1 MIQSLNAYTR
11 NMEMQM
17 KWQQKKTNSDF
28 TADGS
33 TKLDAV
39 SRQAEEI
46 RQAQADGSAKLA
58 AQIRTKL
65 ANGKKLTAE
74 EMEYLQKNDP
84 QMYQKVKSIEAEQ
97 KNYENELKRC
107 KTKEE
112 VQRVRTN
119 HAAASL
125 STVNN
130 IKNNPNIPEGKK
142 LELIWQEH
150 MKNQALE
157 EVTKEFVESGKYAKL
172 PTEAEKAKAEKELE
186 EAKKAEMG
194 IEDPEEKIEEETEA
208 KSDSEANDVK
218 ETERADGA
226 DDASRE
232 NQIDAA
238 KAAKAH
244 EAVESNRAALQKRE
258 LTRMEA
264 ETTPEALKVK
274 RAKARAAYEGVQ
286 MEVPRQLM
294 DVKVDKC

>member
-1 MIQSLNAYTR
+1 
-11 NMEMQM
+11 M
-17 KWQQKKTNSDF
+17 KWQQKKANSDF

-33 TKLDAV
+33 MKLDAV

-46 RQAQADGSAKLA
+46 RQAQADGSAKFA

-125 STVNN
+125 SAVNN

-186 EAKKAEMG
+186 EAKKAEKG

-208 KSDSEANDVK
+208 KSDSEADDAK
-218 ETERADGA
+218 ETERADGVE
-226 DDASRE
+226 DTSQE
-232 NQIDAA
+232 
-238 KAAKAH
+238 AKAH
-244 EAVESNRAALQKRE
+244 EAVERSRAALQKRE

-274 RAKARAAYEGVQ
+274 RAKARAAYEGAQ

-294 DVKVDKC
+294 DVKVD

>member
-1 MIQSLNAYTR
+1 MNFNMIQSLNSYTR

-17 KWQQKKTNSDF
+17 KWQQKKANSDF

-33 TKLDAV
+33 MKLDAV

-46 RQAQADGSAKLA
+46 RQAQADGSAKFA

-84 QMYQKVKSIEAEQ
+84 QLYQKVKSIEAEQ

-130 IKNNPNIPEGKK
+130 IKNNPNIPESKK

-208 KSDSEANDVK
+208 KSDSEVDDAK
-218 ETERADGA
+218 ETERADGV
-226 DDASRE
+226 DDTSQE
-232 NQIDAA
+232 
-238 KAAKAH
+238 AKAH
-244 EAVESNRAALQKRE
+244 EAVERSRAALQKRE

-274 RAKARAAYEGVQ
+274 RAKARAAYEGAQ

-294 DVKVDKC
+294 DVKVD

>member
-1 MIQSLNAYTR
+1 
-11 NMEMQM
+11 MEMQM
-17 KWQQKKTNSDF
+17 KWQQKKANSDF

-33 TKLDAV
+33 MKLDAV

-46 RQAQADGSAKLA
+46 RQAQADGSAKFA

-84 QMYQKVKSIEAEQ
+84 QLYQKVKSIEAEQ

-130 IKNNPNIPEGKK
+130 IKNNPNIPESKK

-208 KSDSEANDVK
+208 KSDSEVDDAK
-218 ETERADGA
+218 ETERADGV
-226 DDASRE
+226 DDTSQE
-232 NQIDAA
+232 
-238 KAAKAH
+238 AKAH
-244 EAVESNRAALQKRE
+244 EAVERSRAALQKRE

-274 RAKARAAYEGVQ
+274 RAKARAAYEGAQ

-294 DVKVDKC
+294 DVKVD

>member
-1 MIQSLNAYTR
+1 MNFNMIQSLNAYTR

-17 KWQQKKTNSDF
+17 KWQQKKANSDF

-33 TKLDAV
+33 MKLDAV

-125 STVNN
+125 SAVNN

-186 EAKKAEMG
+186 EAKKAEKG

-208 KSDSEANDVK
+208 KSDSEADDVK
-218 ETERADGA
+218 ETERADGV
-226 DDASRE
+226 DDTSQE
-232 NQIDAA
+232 
-238 KAAKAH
+238 AKAH
-244 EAVESNRAALQKRE
+244 EAVERSRAALQERE

-274 RAKARAAYEGVQ
+274 RAKARAAYEGAQ

-294 DVKVDKC
+294 DVKVD

>member
-1 MIQSLNAYTR
+1 MNFNMIQSLNAYTR

-17 KWQQKKTNSDF
+17 KWQQKKANSDF

-33 TKLDAV
+33 MKLDAV

-130 IKNNPNIPEGKK
+130 IKNNPNIPESKK

-208 KSDSEANDVK
+208 KSDSEADDAK
-218 ETERADGA
+218 ETERADGV
-226 DDASRE
+226 DDTSQE
-232 NQIDAA
+232 
-238 KAAKAH
+238 AKAH
-244 EAVESNRAALQKRE
+244 EAVERSRAALQERE

-274 RAKARAAYEGVQ
+274 RAKARAAYEGAQ

-294 DVKVDKC
+294 DVKVD

>member
-1 MIQSLNAYTR
+1 MNFNMIQSLNAYTR

-17 KWQQKKTNSDF
+17 KWQQKKANSDF

-33 TKLDAV
+33 MKLDAV

-130 IKNNPNIPEGKK
+130 IKNNPNIPESKK

-208 KSDSEANDVK
+208 KSDSEADDVK
-218 ETERADGA
+218 ETERADGV
-226 DDASRE
+226 DDTSQE
-232 NQIDAA
+232 
-238 KAAKAH
+238 AKAH
-244 EAVESNRAALQKRE
+244 EAVERSRAALQERE

-274 RAKARAAYEGVQ
+274 RAKARAAYEGAQ

-294 DVKVDKC
+294 DVKVD

>member
-1 MIQSLNAYTR
+1 MNFNMIQSLNAYTR

-17 KWQQKKTNSDF
+17 KWQQKKANSDF

-33 TKLDAV
+33 MKLDAV

-125 STVNN
+125 SAVNN

-186 EAKKAEMG
+186 EAKKAEKG
-194 IEDPEEKIEEETEA
+194 IEDPEE
-208 KSDSEANDVK
+208 
-218 ETERADGA
+218 
-226 DDASRE
+226 
-232 NQIDAA
+232 
-238 KAAKAH
+238 
-244 EAVESNRAALQKRE
+244 
-258 LTRMEA
+258 
-264 ETTPEALKVK
+264 
-274 RAKARAAYEGVQ
+274 
-286 MEVPRQLM
+286 
-294 DVKVDKC
+294 

>member
-1 MIQSLNAYTR
+1 MNFNMIQSLNAYTR

-17 KWQQKKTNSDF
+17 KWQQKKANSDF

-33 TKLDAV
+33 MKLDAV

-186 EAKKAEMG
+186 EAKKAEKG

-208 KSDSEANDVK
+208 KSDSEADDVK

-226 DDASRE
+226 DEVSQE

-238 KAAKAH
+238 KAH
-244 EAVESNRAALQKRE
+244 EAVERSRAALQKHE

-286 MEVPRQLM
+286 MEAPRQLM
-294 DVKVDKC
+294 DVKVD